1 MKLKYNIKIDF
12 FYYKFKIIYKMNNNY
27 VNKKDKLSK
36 CENITK
42 NKKNNIDDNYV
53 FEVILNLKKNI
64 NYANNKLI
72 KEIFNIYFSKLTD
85 KKISFEEFKKS
96 IHKNKKSDVNSKI
109 SNEELQKLLVYSD
122 DSDNSDDSDD
132 YDDSDNSNDSDI
144 SSNQENING
153 HELDSEEVLDSI
165 NRCKYLVYNKGNIRH
180 CLKKKMDNN
189 DFCYFHY
196 KKNQND

>member
-1 MKLKYNIKIDF
+1 
-12 FYYKFKIIYKMNNNY
+12 MNNNY

-96 IHKNKKSDVNSKI
+96 IHKNKKSDLNSKI

-189 DFCYFHY
+189 DFF
-196 KKNQND
+196 